1 MFGHGKV
8 IGQHVYEPGS
18 IWMKYKP
25 HKLHFFFLCLPAQ
38 EKNFLQMVTEAGTPG
53 IQKQIVKPQNLKGME
68 ARYEHALQELADAVK
83 VPTQTIQKRR
93 DRSMKVP
100 LTPRGNCVYSNN
112 NLLLSPQEEK
122 H

>member
-1 MFGHGKV
+1 
-8 IGQHVYEPGS
+8 
-18 IWMKYKP
+18 
-25 HKLHFFFLCLPAQ
+25 
-38 EKNFLQMVTEAGTPG
+38 MVTEAGTPG

-122 H
+122 HWLHQHRSSEPKTTFYFYFQELFMFN